1 MVFLNKNYFSIFHES
16 AEDLIVDNEP
26 IELENEVIDAIC
38 PEAITSKVRCA
49 AHTLNLAIEEG
60 LKIQSIRGALARA
73 RTVINLKYLTSDCL
87 ILIN

>member
-1 MVFLNKNYFSIFHES
+1 M
-16 AEDLIVDNEP
+16 DNEP
-26 IELENEVIDAIC
+26 IELESKVIDAIC

-60 LKIQSIRGALARA
+60 LKIPSIRGALTLA
-73 RTVINLKYLTSDCL
+73 RTVINLKYLTHNCF